1 MAKPDTHTDHPPA
14 SDAQLDA
21 WLAPLTEG
29 RRAEELTLLRQAL
42 SFSAR
47 AQPEAMASALSVAQI
62 LHALHLDHETL
73 ATAILRA
80 GNDNADV
87 DRITKKFGAGI
98 ARLVDGVNRMAVA
111 QDLPDQSDERHKQQA
126 HAENLRKLLLA
137 IAEDLRVVLI
147 KLAERLHGMR
157 NLHELAPPQRER
169 VARETLDIYAPLANR
184 LGIWQLKW
192 ELEDLAFQALQPDT
206 YRELVALLDE
216 SRGDR
221 EANLKQV
228 VLILEREL
236 GKLGIHAEISSRR
249 KHIYSIWRKMQ
260 RKGVDFHHI
269 FDVRAVRV
277 LVKDLAA
284 CYAALGVVHS
294 LWAPVAGEFD
304 DYIVRPKNNLYQ
316 SLHTAV
322 RGPDGQTLEVQIR
335 TPEMH
340 QHAELGVAAH
350 WSYKEGGAKQTAGF
364 EQKIAWLRRLLEVK
378 AEDVEAGDFIDRFKA
393 EVFQDRVYVLT
404 PKGAIIDLPQ
414 GATPLDFAY
423 HIHTDVGHRCR
434 GAKVNGNIVPL
445 TYELKTGEQVD
456 VLTAKQGTPSRDW
469 LNPHLGYL
477 KSAHA
482 RAKARAWFK
491 LQDHDK
497 NIAAGRITLDRELR
511 RLGINEVNMTRLAQR
526 LHFSEADEFLAA
538 LGRGDVHHAQI
549 VNAVQEQ
556 APPPEPTD
564 KLLPGPRSAAPSATP
579 GAISIRGVGNL
590 LTQPARCCKPL
601 PSDTVIG
608 YITRGRGVTI
618 HRRNCPNLLRLAQAN
633 RDRLIEVGWSAEA
646 AHTYPVDIHIE
657 AYDRQGLLRDITAL
671 LSQDKINVHAINTT
685 TDKRT
690 HRAYMQ
696 ITVEIADMS
705 QLSRVLARIGEL
717 PNVIEARRRV

>member
-1 MAKPDTHTDHPPA
+1 
-14 SDAQLDA
+14 
-21 WLAPLTEG
+21 
-29 RRAEELTLLRQAL
+29 
-42 SFSAR
+42 
-47 AQPEAMASALSVAQI
+47 
-62 LHALHLDHETL
+62 
-73 ATAILRA
+73 
-80 GNDNADV
+80 
-87 DRITKKFGAGI
+87 
-98 ARLVDGVNRMAVA
+98 
-111 QDLPDQSDERHKQQA
+111 
-126 HAENLRKLLLA
+126 
-137 IAEDLRVVLI
+137 
-147 KLAERLHGMR
+147 
-157 NLHELAPPQRER
+157 
-169 VARETLDIYAPLANR
+169 
-184 LGIWQLKW
+184 
-192 ELEDLAFQALQPDT
+192 
-206 YRELVALLDE
+206 
-216 SRGDR
+216 
-221 EANLKQV
+221 
-228 VLILEREL
+228 
-236 GKLGIHAEISSRR
+236 
-249 KHIYSIWRKMQ
+249 
-260 RKGVDFHHI
+260 
-269 FDVRAVRV
+269 
-277 LVKDLAA
+277 
-284 CYAALGVVHS
+284 
-294 LWAPVAGEFD
+294 
-304 DYIVRPKNNLYQ
+304 
-316 SLHTAV
+316 V

-350 WSYKEGGAKQTAGF
+350 WSYKEGGAKHTAGF

-378 AEDVEAGDFIDRFKA
+378 DEDAEAGDFIDRFKA

-477 KSAHA
+477 KTTHA

-497 NIAAGRITLDRELR
+497 NIAAGRIMLDRELR
-511 RLGINEVNMTRLAQR
+511 SLGVTEVNMTRLAQR
-526 LHFSEADEFLAA
+526 LHFNEADDLLAA
-538 LGRGDVHHAQI
+538 LGRGDAHHAQI

-556 APPPEPTD
+556 APLPEATD
-564 KLLPGPRSAAPSATP
+564 KPLPGPRSTAPSAKP

-590 LTQPARCCKPL
+590 LTQTARCCKPL
-601 PSDTVIG
+601 PSDAVIG

-618 HRRNCPNLLRLAQAN
+618 HRRNCPNLLRLAQGN

-690 HRAYMQ
+690 HRAHMQ

-717 PNVIEARRRV
+717 PNVIDARRRV

>member
-1 MAKPDTHTDHPPA
+1 MAKPDIDHPPA

-29 RRAEELTLLRQAL
+29 RRAEELALLRQAL
-42 SFSAR
+42 AFSAH
-47 AQPEAMASALSVAQI
+47 AQPDATASALSVAQI

-73 ATAILRA
+73 AAAILRA
-80 GNDNADV
+80 GSDNADL
-87 DRITKKFGAGI
+87 DRIRKKFGTGV

-126 HAENLRKLLLA
+126 HAESLRKLLLA

-157 NLHELAPPQRER
+157 NLPELAPPQRER
-169 VARETLDIYAPLANR
+169 MARETLDIYAPLANR

-192 ELEDLAFQALQPDT
+192 ELEDLAFQALNPDT
-206 YRELVALLDE
+206 YSELVGLLDE

-228 VLILEREL
+228 VQILEREL

-260 RKGVDFHHI
+260 RKGVDFHHV

-294 LWAPVAGEFD
+294 LWAPIAGEFD

-322 RGPDGQTLEVQIR
+322 RGPDGQTVEVQIR

-350 WSYKEGGAKQTAGF
+350 WSYKEGGTKHDAGF

-378 AEDVEAGDFIDRFKA
+378 AEDAEAGDFIDRFKA

-404 PKGAIIDLPQ
+404 PKGAIIDMPQ

-445 TYELKTGEQVD
+445 TYELKTGEQVE

-497 NIAAGRITLDRELR
+497 NIAAGRIMLDRELR
-511 RLGINEVNMTRLAQR
+511 RLGITDVNMTRLAQR
-526 LHFSEADEFLAA
+526 LHFNEADDLLAA
-538 LGRGDVHHAQI
+538 LGRGDTHHAQI

-556 APPPEPTD
+556 APLPEATD
-564 KLLPGPRSAAPSATP
+564 KPLPGPRSTAPSAKP

-590 LTQPARCCKPL
+590 LTQTARCCKPL
-601 PSDTVIG
+601 PSDAVIG

-618 HRRNCPNLLRLAQAN
+618 HRRNCPNLLRLAQGN

-671 LSQDKINVHAINTT
+671 LSQDKINVHAINTS

-690 HRAYMQ
+690 HRAHMQ

>member
-1 MAKPDTHTDHPPA
+1 
-14 SDAQLDA
+14 
-21 WLAPLTEG
+21 
-29 RRAEELTLLRQAL
+29 
-42 SFSAR
+42 
-47 AQPEAMASALSVAQI
+47 
-62 LHALHLDHETL
+62 
-73 ATAILRA
+73 
-80 GNDNADV
+80 
-87 DRITKKFGAGI
+87 
-98 ARLVDGVNRMAVA
+98 MAVA

-126 HAENLRKLLLA
+126 HAESLRKLLLA

-147 KLAERLHGMR
+147 KLAERLHSMR
-157 NLHELAPPQRER
+157 NLQELAPPQRER
-169 VARETLDIYAPLANR
+169 MARETLDIYAPLANR

-192 ELEDLAFQALQPDT
+192 ELEDLAFQAMQPDT
-206 YRELVALLDE
+206 YRELVAQLDE

-221 EANLKQV
+221 EANLIHV
-228 VLILEREL
+228 VQILEREL

-556 APPPEPTD
+556 APLPEPTD
-564 KLLPGPRSAAPSATP
+564 KPLPGPRSAAPSATP
-579 GAISIRGVGNL
+579 GAISIRGVDNL
-590 LTQPARCCKPL
+590 LTQTARCCKPL
-601 PSDTVIG
+601 PSDAVVG

-646 AHTYPVDIHIE
+646 THTYPIDVHIE

-671 LSQDKINVHAINTT
+671 LAQDKINVHAINTT

-690 HRAYMQ
+690 HRAHMQ

>member
-1 MAKPDTHTDHPPA
+1 MAKPDIDHPPA
-14 SDAQLDA
+14 SDEQLDA

-29 RRAEELTLLRQAL
+29 RRAEELALLRQAL
-42 SFSAR
+42 AFSALTR
-47 AQPEAMASALSVAQI
+47 PDATASALSVAQI
-62 LHALHLDHETL
+62 LHGLHLDHETL
-73 ATAILRA
+73 IAALLRA
-80 GNDNADV
+80 GSDNADL
-87 DRITKKFGAGI
+87 DRIRKKFGAGV

-126 HAENLRKLLLA
+126 HAESLRKLLLA

-157 NLHELAPPQRER
+157 NLQELAPPQRER
-169 VARETLDIYAPLANR
+169 MARETLDIYAPLANR

-192 ELEDLAFQALQPDT
+192 ELEDLAFQSLHPDT
-206 YRELVALLDE
+206 YSELVGLLDE

-228 VLILEREL
+228 VQILEQEL

-260 RKGVDFHHI
+260 RKGVDFHHV

-322 RGPDGQTLEVQIR
+322 RGPDGQTVEVQIR

-350 WSYKEGGAKQTAGF
+350 WSYKEGGTKHDAGF

-378 AEDVEAGDFIDRFKA
+378 AEDAEAGDFIDRFKA

-423 HIHTDVGHRCR
+423 HIHTDIGHRCR

-477 KSAHA
+477 KTTHA

-497 NIAAGRITLDRELR
+497 NIAAGRIMLDRELR
-511 RLGINEVNMTRLAQR
+511 SLGVTEVNMTRLAQR
-526 LHFSEADEFLAA
+526 LHFNEADDLLAA
-538 LGRGDVHHAQI
+538 LGRGDAHHAQI

-556 APPPEPTD
+556 APLPEATD
-564 KLLPGPRSAAPSATP
+564 KPLPGPRSTAPSAKP

-590 LTQPARCCKPL
+590 LTQTARCCKPL
-601 PSDTVIG
+601 PSDAVVG

-618 HRRNCPNLLRLAQAN
+618 HRRNCPNLLRLAQGN
-633 RDRLIEVGWSAEA
+633 RDRLIEVGWSAET

-671 LSQDKINVHAINTT
+671 LSQDKINVHAINTS

-690 HRAYMQ
+690 HRAHMQ

>member
-1 MAKPDTHTDHPPA
+1 MAKLDTPTDHPPA
-14 SDAQLDA
+14 SDTQLDT
-21 WLAPLTEG
+21 WLAPLSEG
-29 RRAEELTLLRQAL
+29 RRAEELALLRQAL
-42 SFSAR
+42 ACSAQAR
-47 AQPEAMASALSVAQI
+47 PDAMAGALSVAQI

-73 ATAILRA
+73 AAAILRA
-80 GNDNADV
+80 GSDNTDL
-87 DRITKKFGAGI
+87 DRIGKKFGPGI
-98 ARLVDGVNRMAVA
+98 ARLADGVNRMAVA

-126 HAENLRKLLLA
+126 HAESLRKLLLA

-169 VARETLDIYAPLANR
+169 MARETLDIYAPLANR

-206 YRELVALLDE
+206 YRELLTLLDE
-216 SRGDR
+216 GRGDR
-221 EANLKQV
+221 EANLQHV
-228 VLILEREL
+228 VEILDREL
-236 GKLGIHAEISSRR
+236 SKLGIHAEISSRR

-260 RKGVDFHHI
+260 RKGVDFHHV

-350 WSYKEGGAKQTAGF
+350 WSYKEGGAKHAAGF

-378 AEDVEAGDFIDRFKA
+378 DEDTEAGDFIDRFKA

-445 TYELKTGEQVD
+445 TYELKTGEQVE

-482 RAKARAWFK
+482 RVKARAWFK

-497 NIAAGRITLDRELR
+497 NSAAGRITLDRELR

-526 LHFSEADEFLAA
+526 LHFSETDELLAA
-538 LGRGDVHHAQI
+538 IGRGDVHHAQI
-549 VNAVQEQ
+549 AGAAQEQ
-556 APPPEPTD
+556 APLPEPMD
-564 KLLPGPRSAAPSATP
+564 KPLPGPRSAAPSAAP

-590 LTQPARCCKPL
+590 LTQTARCCKPL
-601 PSDTVIG
+601 PSDAVIG

-618 HRRNCPNLLRLAQAN
+618 HRRNCPNLLRLAQTH
-633 RDRLIEVGWSAEA
+633 RDRLIEVDWSTEA
-646 AHTYPVDIHIE
+646 AHTYPVDVHIE

-671 LSQDKINVHAINTT
+671 LAQDKINVHAINTS

-690 HRAYMQ
+690 HRAHMQ

-717 PNVIEARRRV
+717 PNVIEARRQV

>member
-1 MAKPDTHTDHPPA
+1 MTKPDIDHPPA

-21 WLAPLTEG
+21 WLAPLAEG
-29 RRAEELTLLRQAL
+29 RRAEELALLRQAL
-42 SFSAR
+42 AFSAH
-47 AQPEAMASALSVAQI
+47 AQPNATACALSVARI
-62 LHALHLDHETL
+62 LHALRLDHETL
-73 ATAILRA
+73 AAALLRA
-80 GNDNADV
+80 GGDNADL
-87 DRITKKFGAGI
+87 DRIRKKFGTGI

-126 HAENLRKLLLA
+126 HAESLRKLLLA

-147 KLAERLHGMR
+147 KLAERLHSMR
-157 NLHELAPPQRER
+157 NLQELAPPQGER
-169 VARETLDIYAPLANR
+169 MSRETLDIYAPLANR

-192 ELEDLAFQALQPDT
+192 ELEDLAFQSLHPDT
-206 YRELVALLDE
+206 YSELVGLLDE

-228 VLILEREL
+228 VQILEQEL

-260 RKGVDFHHI
+260 RKGVDFHHV

-322 RGPDGQTLEVQIR
+322 RGPDGQTVEVQIR

-350 WSYKEGGAKQTAGF
+350 WSYKEGGTKHDAGF

-378 AEDVEAGDFIDRFKA
+378 DEDVEAGDFIDRFKA

-477 KSAHA
+477 KSTHA

-497 NIAAGRITLDRELR
+497 NIAAGRIMLDRELR
-511 RLGINEVNMTRLAQR
+511 SLGVTEVNMTRLAQR
-526 LHFSEADEFLAA
+526 LHFNEADDLLAA
-538 LGRGDVHHAQI
+538 LGRGDAHHAQI

-556 APPPEPTD
+556 APLPEPTD
-564 KLLPGPRSAAPSATP
+564 KPLPGPRSTAPSAKP

-590 LTQPARCCKPL
+590 LTQTARCCKPL
-601 PSDTVIG
+601 PSDAVVG

-618 HRRNCPNLLRLAQAN
+618 HRRNCPNLLRLAQGN

-646 AHTYPVDIHIE
+646 VHTYPVDIHIE

-690 HRAYMQ
+690 HRAHMQ